1 MTQQSEYAVAVKS
14 GALDAVATVPG
25 SKSIAHRALVCAALA
40 RGDSTIK
47 GLPDGDDTQAMLQG
61 LKMLGA
67 TFSLDGADAHIQG
80 SIDLNRTDAI
90 TVDANLA
97 GTTARF
103 LTAVGALR
111 RGPITVTGNASLRSR
126 PMKDLHLALE
136 QLGASVSW
144 QNEKYCLPVTV
155 QRGESYSHSVQVAAD
170 TSSQFVTSLMLI
182 APMFEHGLTIELTGD
197 VISLPYIAMSAS
209 VMNSFGAN
217 VRIADSRII
226 VIGGGGYVGCQFA
239 VEPDASS
246 ASYPLAAAAVLGG
259 RVRVEGMRSD
269 MLQGDGRFVDVLQRM
284 GCDISE
290 DNTGITVGR
299 DANKS
304 LQGVDIDMSEISDL
318 VPTLAIVAMFAK
330 TPTRIR
336 NVGFIRNKESD
347 RIGDL
352 AREMRA
358 LGANVVEHE
367 DGLEISPQALH
378 GGSCDT
384 HHDHRIAMAFGVA
397 GLKLPGV
404 IIDQAN
410 VVSKSWPQ
418 FWEML
423 EAL

>member
-1 MTQQSEYAVAVKS
+1 MTQQSEYAVATKS

-61 LKMLGA
+61 LMMLGA

-80 SIDLNRTDAI
+80 SIDLDRTDAI

-111 RGPITVTGNASLRSR
+111 RSPITVTGNASLRSR

-259 RVRVEGMRSD
+259 RVRVEGMRTD
-269 MLQGDGRFVDVLQRM
+269 MLQGDGRFVDVLRRM

-352 AREMRA
+352 AREMRG
-358 LGANVVEHE
+358 LGANVVEYE
-367 DGLEISPQALH
+367 DGLEISPQGLH
-378 GGSCDT
+378 GGTCDT

-404 IIDQAN
+404 IIGEPH

-418 FWEML
+418 FWAML

>member
-25 SKSIAHRALVCAALA
+25 SKSIANRALICAALA

-67 TFSLDGADAHIQG
+67 TFLLDGAEVHIQG
-80 SIDLNRTDAI
+80 SIDLDRLDAI

-111 RGPITVTGNASLRSR
+111 RGLITVTGNASLRSR

-144 QNEKYCLPVTV
+144 QNEQYCLPVTV

-197 VISLPYIAMSAS
+197 VISLPYIAISAS

-246 ASYPLAAAAVLGG
+246 ASYPLAAAAVVGG
-259 RVRVEGMRSD
+259 RVRVNGMRSN
-269 MLQGDGRFVDVLQRM
+269 MMQGDSRFINVLRQM

-299 DANKS
+299 DANKP

-352 AREMRA
+352 ASEMRA

-378 GGSCDT
+378 GGTCDT

-404 IIDQAN
+404 IIDQAI

>member
-1 MTQQSEYAVAVKS
+1 MTQRSEYAVATKS

-25 SKSIAHRALVCAALA
+25 SKSIAHRALICAALA
-40 RGDSTIK
+40 SGDSTIT

-61 LKMLGA
+61 LMLLGA
-67 TFSLDGADAHIQG
+67 TISLDGAAAHIEG
-80 SIDLNRTDAI
+80 SIDLDLTDAI

-111 RGPITVTGNASLRSR
+111 RGSITVTGNESLRSR

-136 QLGASVSW
+136 QLGADVSW

-170 TSSQFVTSLMLI
+170 TSSQFVTSLMLM
-182 APMFEHGLTIELTGD
+182 APILPNGLTIELTGD
-197 VISLPYIAMSAS
+197 IISLPYIAMSAS
-209 VMNSFGAN
+209 VMNSFGAH
-217 VRIADSRII
+217 VRIADNRII
-226 VIGGGGYVGCQFA
+226 VIDGGGYVGCRFA

-246 ASYPLAAAAVLGG
+246 ASYPFAAAAVVGG
-259 RVRVEGMRSD
+259 RVRVDGMRSN
-269 MLQGDGRFVDVLQRM
+269 MMQGDSRFVDVLRQM

-290 DNTGITVGR
+290 DQAGITVGR
-299 DANKS
+299 DINEP

-352 AREMRA
+352 ASEMRF
-358 LGANVVEHE
+358 LGAKVVEHE
-367 DGLEISPQALH
+367 DGLEILPQALH

-397 GLKLPGV
+397 GLKVPGV
-404 IIDQAN
+404 IINQAD

-418 FWEML
+418 FWAML

>member
-1 MTQQSEYAVAVKS
+1 MTQQSEYAVAVKI
-14 GALDAVATVPG
+14 GALDAVVTVPG
-25 SKSIAHRALVCAALA
+25 SKSIAHRALICAALA
-40 RGDSTIK
+40 SGDSTIR
-47 GLPDGDDTQAMLQG
+47 GMPDGDDTQAMLQG
-61 LKMLGA
+61 LMLLGV
-67 TFSLDGADAHIQG
+67 TISLDGADAHIEG
-80 SIDLNRTDAI
+80 SIDLDCMDAI

-111 RGPITVTGNASLRSR
+111 RGSITVTGNESLRSR
-126 PMKDLHLALE
+126 PMKDLHLALK
-136 QLGASVSW
+136 QLGADVSW
-144 QNEKYCLPVTV
+144 RNEKYCLPVTV
-155 QRGESYSHSVQVAAD
+155 QRGVSYSHSVQVAAD

-182 APMFEHGLTIELTGD
+182 APILPNGLTIELTGD
-197 VISLPYIAMSAS
+197 IISLPYIAMSAS
-209 VMNSFGAN
+209 VMKSFGAH
-217 VRIADSRII
+217 VRLADNRII
-226 VIGGGGYVGCQFA
+226 VIDGGGYVGCEFV

-246 ASYPLAAAAVLGG
+246 ASYPFAAAAVVGG
-259 RVRVEGMRSD
+259 RVHVDGMRSN
-269 MLQGDGRFVDVLQRM
+269 MLQGDSRFVDVLRQM
-284 GCDISE
+284 GCEISE
-290 DNTGITVGR
+290 DQAGITVSR
-299 DANKS
+299 DANKP

-318 VPTLAIVAMFAK
+318 VPTLAIIAMFAK

-352 AREMRA
+352 ASEMRS
-358 LGANVVEHE
+358 LGAKVVEHD
-367 DGLEISPQALH
+367 DGLEILPQALH

-397 GLKLPGV
+397 GLKVSGV
-404 IIDQAN
+404 IINQAN

>member
-14 GALDAVATVPG
+14 GAIDAVATVPG
-25 SKSIAHRALVCAALA
+25 SKSIAHRALICAALA

-61 LKMLGA
+61 LMMLGA
-67 TFSLDGADAHIQG
+67 TISLDGADAHIQE
-80 SIDLNRTDAI
+80 SIDLDRTNAVTI
-90 TVDANLA
+90 DANLA

-103 LTAVGALR
+103 VTAIGALR
-111 RGPITVTGNASLRSR
+111 RGSITVTGNASLRSR

-136 QLGASVSW
+136 QLGAGVSW

-155 QRGESYSHSVQVAAD
+155 HRGESHTHSVQVAAD

-209 VMNSFGAN
+209 VMRSFGAN
-217 VRIADSRII
+217 VRIADNRII
-226 VIGGGGYVGCQFA
+226 VIDGGGYVGCQFA

-246 ASYPLAAAAVLGG
+246 ASYPFAVAAVAGG
-259 RVRVEGMRSD
+259 RVRVNGMRLN
-269 MLQGDGRFVDVLQRM
+269 MMQGDSRFIDVLRQM
-284 GCDISE
+284 GCEISE
-290 DNTGITVGR
+290 DQVGITVSR
-299 DANKS
+299 DKNNP
-304 LQGVDIDMSEISDL
+304 LQGIDIDMSEISDL
-318 VPTLAIVAMFAK
+318 VPTLAIVAMFAES
-330 TPTRIR
+330 PTRIR
-336 NVGFIRNKESD
+336 GVGFIRNKESD

-352 AREMRA
+352 AREMRG

-367 DGLEISPQALH
+367 DGLEISPRALH

-384 HHDHRIAMAFGVA
+384 HHDHRLAMAFGVA

-404 IIDQAN
+404 IIGQPH

-418 FWEML
+418 FWAML

>member
-1 MTQQSEYAVAVKS
+1 MTQQSEYAVAIKT

-25 SKSIAHRALVCAALA
+25 SKSIAHRALICAALA
-40 RGDSTIK
+40 RGDSTIT

-61 LKMLGA
+61 LMLLGA
-67 TFSLDGADAHIQG
+67 GISLDGADAHIDG
-80 SIDLNRTDAI
+80 SIDLDRMDAI

-111 RGPITVTGNASLRSR
+111 RRSITVTGNESLRSR

-136 QLGASVSW
+136 QLGADVSW
-144 QNEKYCLPVTV
+144 QNKKYCLPVTV
-155 QRGESYSHSVQVAAD
+155 QRGKSYSHSVQIAAD

-182 APMFEHGLTIELTGD
+182 APILPNGLTIELTGD
-197 VISLPYIAMSAS
+197 IISLPYIAMSAS
-209 VMNSFGAN
+209 VMNSFGAH
-217 VRIADSRII
+217 VRIADNRTI
-226 VIGGGGYVGCQFA
+226 VIDGGGYVGCRFA

-246 ASYPLAAAAVLGG
+246 ASYPFAAAAVVGG
-259 RVRVEGMRSD
+259 RVRVDGMRSN
-269 MLQGDGRFVDVLQRM
+269 MMQGDSRFVDVLRQM
-284 GCDISE
+284 GCEILE
-290 DNTGITVGR
+290 HQAGITVVR
-299 DANKS
+299 DANKP

-352 AREMRA
+352 ASEMRS
-358 LGANVVEHE
+358 LGAKVVEHD
-367 DGLEISPQALH
+367 DGLEILPQALH

-397 GLKLPGV
+397 GLKVSGV
-404 IIDQAN
+404 IINQAN

>member
-14 GALDAVATVPG
+14 GVLDAVATVPG
-25 SKSIAHRALVCAALA
+25 SKSIANRALICAALA

-67 TFSLDGADAHIQG
+67 TFSPDGADVHIQG
-80 SIDLNRTDAI
+80 SIDLDRTNAVTI
-90 TVDANLA
+90 DANLA

-103 LTAVGALR
+103 VTAIGALR

-136 QLGASVSW
+136 QLGAGVSW
-144 QNEKYCLPVTV
+144 LNEKYCLPVTV
-155 QRGESYSHSVQVAAD
+155 QRGESQTHSVQVAAD

-182 APMFEHGLTIELTGD
+182 APILETGLTIELTGD

-209 VMNSFGAN
+209 VMKSFGAK
-217 VRIADSRII
+217 VRVADNHII
-226 VIGGGGYVGCQFA
+226 EIDGGGYVGCQFA

-246 ASYPLAAAAVLGG
+246 ASYPFAAAAVAGG
-259 RVRVEGMRSD
+259 RVRVNGMRSN
-269 MLQGDGRFVDVLQRM
+269 MIQGDSRFIDVLRQM
-284 GCDISE
+284 GCEISE
-290 DNTGITVGR
+290 DQVGITVSRGT
-299 DANKS
+299 NKM

-352 AREMRA
+352 ASEMRK
-358 LGANVVEHE
+358 LGAIVIEHE

-378 GGSCDT
+378 GGTCDT

>member
-25 SKSIAHRALVCAALA
+25 SKSIAHRALICAALA
-40 RGDSTIK
+40 RGDSTIT

-61 LKMLGA
+61 LIMLGA
-67 TFSLDGADAHIQG
+67 SISLDGADAHIHG
-80 SIDLNRTDAI
+80 SIDLDRTDAI

-103 LTAVGALR
+103 LTAIGALR
-111 RGPITVTGNASLRSR
+111 RGPMTVTGNESLRRR
-126 PMKDLHLALE
+126 PMKDLHLAVE
-136 QLGASVSW
+136 QLGADVSW

-155 QRGESYSHSVQVAAD
+155 ARGESYSHSVQVAAD

-182 APMFEHGLTIELTGD
+182 APNLINGLTIELTGD

-209 VMNSFGAN
+209 VMRSFGAH
-217 VRIADSRII
+217 VRIEDNRNI
-226 VIGGGGYVGCQFA
+226 VIAGGGYVGCQFA

-246 ASYPLAAAAVLGG
+246 ASYPFAAAAVVGG
-259 RVRVEGMRSD
+259 RVCVIGMRSN
-269 MLQGDGRFVDVLQRM
+269 MLQGDSRFIDVLRQM
-284 GCDISE
+284 GCEISE
-290 DNTGITVGR
+290 EQVGITISR
-299 DANKS
+299 DADKP

-352 AREMRA
+352 ASEMRR
-358 LGANVVEHE
+358 LGAKVVEYG

-384 HHDHRIAMAFGVA
+384 HHDHRLAMAFGVA

-404 IIDQAN
+404 VIDQAD

>member
-1 MTQQSEYAVAVKS
+1 MTQQSKYAVAVKN

-25 SKSIAHRALVCAALA
+25 SKSIAHRALICAALA
-40 RGDSTIK
+40 RGDSTIR

-67 TFSLDGADAHIQG
+67 TFSLEGADAHIQG
-80 SIDLNRTDAI
+80 SIDLDRTDAI

-103 LTAVGALR
+103 LTAIGALR
-111 RGPITVTGNASLRSR
+111 RGPVTVTGNESLRSR

-144 QNEKYCLPVTV
+144 LNEKYCLPVTV
-155 QRGESYSHSVQVAAD
+155 RRGESYSHSVQVAAD

-197 VISLPYIAMSAS
+197 IISLPYIAMSAS
-209 VMNSFGAN
+209 VMKSFGAN
-217 VRIADSRII
+217 VRIADNRII
-226 VIGGGGYVGCQFA
+226 VIDGGGDVGSQFA

-246 ASYPLAAAAVLGG
+246 ASYPFAAAAVVGG
-259 RVRVEGMRSD
+259 RVRVDGMRSN
-269 MLQGDGRFVDVLQRM
+269 MIQGDSRFIDVLRQM
-284 GCDISE
+284 GCEILE
-290 DNTGITVGR
+290 DQVGITVSR
-299 DANKS
+299 DANKP

>member
-14 GALDAVATVPG
+14 GAIDAVATVPG
-25 SKSIAHRALVCAALA
+25 SKSIAHRALICAALA

-61 LKMLGA
+61 LMMLGA
-67 TFSLDGADAHIQG
+67 TISLDGADAHIQE
-80 SIDLNRTDAI
+80 SIDLDRTNAVTI
-90 TVDANLA
+90 DANLA

-103 LTAVGALR
+103 VTAIGALR
-111 RGPITVTGNASLRSR
+111 RGSITVTGNASLRSR

-136 QLGASVSW
+136 QLGAGVSW
-144 QNEKYCLPVTV
+144 QDEKYCLPVTV
-155 QRGESYSHSVQVAAD
+155 QRGESHTHSVQVAAD

-209 VMNSFGAN
+209 VMRSFGAN
-217 VRIADSRII
+217 VRIADNRII
-226 VIGGGGYVGCQFA
+226 VIDGGGYVGCQFA

-246 ASYPLAAAAVLGG
+246 ASYPFAAAAVAGG
-259 RVRVEGMRSD
+259 RVRVNGMRLN
-269 MLQGDGRFVDVLQRM
+269 MMQGDSRLIDVLRQM
-284 GCDISE
+284 GCEISE
-290 DNTGITVGR
+290 DQVGITVSR
-299 DANKS
+299 DANNP
-304 LQGVDIDMSEISDL
+304 LQGIDIDMSEISDL
-318 VPTLAIVAMFAK
+318 VPTLAIVAMFAES
-330 TPTRIR
+330 PTRIR
-336 NVGFIRNKESD
+336 GVGFIRNKESD

-352 AREMRA
+352 AREMRG

-384 HHDHRIAMAFGVA
+384 HHDHRLAMAFGVA

-404 IIDQAN
+404 IIGQPH
-410 VVSKSWPQ
+410 VVSKSWPR
-418 FWEML
+418 FWAML

>member
-1 MTQQSEYAVAVKS
+1 MTQQSDYAVAIKS

-40 RGDSTIK
+40 RGESTIK

-61 LKMLGA
+61 LMMLGA

-111 RGPITVTGNASLRSR
+111 RSPITVTGNASLRSR

-197 VISLPYIAMSAS
+197 VISLPYIAMSVS
-209 VMNSFGAN
+209 VMKSFGAD

-246 ASYPLAAAAVLGG
+246 ASYPLAAVAVVGG
-259 RVRVEGMRSD
+259 RVRVEGMRSN
-269 MLQGDGRFVDVLQRM
+269 MLQGDGRFVDVLRQM

-299 DANKS
+299 DADKP

-330 TPTRIR
+330 TRTRIR
-336 NVGFIRNKESD
+336 NVSFIRNKESD

-352 AREMRA
+352 AREMRV

-378 GGSCDT
+378 GGTCDT

-404 IIDQAN
+404 IIDQPS

-418 FWEML
+418 YWEMF

>member
-25 SKSIAHRALVCAALA
+25 SKSIANRALICAALA

-67 TFSLDGADAHIQG
+67 TFLLDGADVHIQG
-80 SIDLNRTDAI
+80 SIDLDRLDAI

-111 RGPITVTGNASLRSR
+111 RGLITVTGNASLRSR

-144 QNEKYCLPVTV
+144 QNEQYCLPVTV

-217 VRIADSRII
+217 VRIADNRII

-246 ASYPLAAAAVLGG
+246 ASYPLAAAAVVGG
-259 RVRVEGMRSD
+259 RVRVNGMRSN
-269 MLQGDGRFVDVLQRM
+269 MMQGDSRFINVLRQM

-299 DANKS
+299 DANKP

-352 AREMRA
+352 ASEMRA
-358 LGANVVEHE
+358 LGANVFEHE

>member
-1 MTQQSEYAVAVKS
+1 MTQQSDYAVAIKS

-61 LKMLGA
+61 LMMLGA

-111 RGPITVTGNASLRSR
+111 RSPITVTGNASLRSR

-136 QLGASVSW
+136 QLGAIVSW

-155 QRGESYSHSVQVAAD
+155 QRGGSYSHSVQVAAD

-209 VMNSFGAN
+209 VMKSFGAN
-217 VRIADSRII
+217 VRIADNRII

-259 RVRVEGMRSD
+259 RVRVEGMRTD
-269 MLQGDGRFVDVLQRM
+269 MLQGDGRFVDVLRRM

-352 AREMRA
+352 AREMRG
-358 LGANVVEHE
+358 LGANVVEYE

-378 GGSCDT
+378 GGTCDT

-404 IIDQAN
+404 IIDQPS

>member
-25 SKSIAHRALVCAALA
+25 SKSIAHRALICAALA
-40 RGDSTIK
+40 RGDSTIT

-61 LKMLGA
+61 LRILGA
-67 TFSLDGADAHIQG
+67 TISLDGADAHFLG
-80 SIDLNRTDAI
+80 SIDLDRTDAI

-111 RGPITVTGNASLRSR
+111 RGSITVTGNESLRSR

-136 QLGASVSW
+136 QLGAGVSW
-144 QNEKYCLPVTV
+144 QSEKYCLPVTV
-155 QRGESYSHSVQVAAD
+155 QRGESCSHSVQVAAD

-182 APMFEHGLTIELTGD
+182 APILLNGLTIELTGD
-197 VISLPYIAMSAS
+197 IISLPYIAMSAS
-209 VMNSFGAN
+209 VMKSFGAN
-217 VRIADSRII
+217 VRIADNRII
-226 VIGGGGYVGCQFA
+226 VIDGGGYVGCRFA

-246 ASYPLAAAAVLGG
+246 ASYPFAAAAVVGG
-259 RVRVEGMRSD
+259 RVRVDGMRSN
-269 MLQGDGRFVDVLQRM
+269 MMQGDSRFIDVLRQM
-284 GCDISE
+284 GCEISE
-290 DNTGITVGR
+290 DPAGITVGH
-299 DANKS
+299 DANEA
-304 LQGVDIDMSEISDL
+304 LQGIDIDMSEISDL

-352 AREMRA
+352 ASEMRS
-358 LGANVVEHE
+358 LGAKVVEHE
-367 DGLEISPQALH
+367 DGLEILPQALH

-384 HHDHRIAMAFGVA
+384 HHDHRIAMAFGIA
-397 GLKLPGV
+397 GLKVPGV

>member
-25 SKSIAHRALVCAALA
+25 SKSIAHRALICAALA
-40 RGDSTIK
+40 RGESTIT

-61 LKMLGA
+61 LRILGA
-67 TFSLDGADAHIQG
+67 TISLDGADAHFLG
-80 SIDLNRTDAI
+80 SIDLDRTDAI
-90 TVDANLA
+90 TIDANLA

-111 RGPITVTGNASLRSR
+111 RGSITVTGNESLRSR

-136 QLGASVSW
+136 QLGAGVSW
-144 QNEKYCLPVTV
+144 QDEKYCLPVTV
-155 QRGESYSHSVQVAAD
+155 QRGESCSHSVQVAAD

-182 APMFEHGLTIELTGD
+182 APILLNGLTIELTGD
-197 VISLPYIAMSAS
+197 IISLPYIAMSAS
-209 VMNSFGAN
+209 VMKSFGAN
-217 VRIADSRII
+217 VRIADNRII
-226 VIGGGGYVGCQFA
+226 VIDGGGYVGCRFA

-246 ASYPLAAAAVLGG
+246 ASYPFAAAAVVGG
-259 RVRVEGMRSD
+259 RVRVDGMRSN
-269 MLQGDGRFVDVLQRM
+269 MMQGDSRFIDILRQM
-284 GCDISE
+284 GCQISE
-290 DNTGITVGR
+290 DQAGTTVGH
-299 DANKS
+299 DTNKP
-304 LQGVDIDMSEISDL
+304 LQGIDIDMSEISDL

-352 AREMRA
+352 ASEMRS
-358 LGANVVEHE
+358 LGAKVVEHE
-367 DGLEISPQALH
+367 DGLEISPQAMH

-384 HHDHRIAMAFGVA
+384 HHDHRIAMAFGIA
-397 GLKLPGV
+397 GLKVPGV
-404 IIDQAN
+404 IIGQAN

>member
-14 GALDAVATVPG
+14 GAFDAVATVPG
-25 SKSIAHRALVCAALA
+25 SKSIAHRALICAALA
-40 RGDSTIK
+40 RGDSTIT

-61 LKMLGA
+61 LMMLGA
-67 TFSLDGADAHIQG
+67 TISLDGADSHVKG
-80 SIDLNRTDAI
+80 SIDLDRTDSV

-111 RGPITVTGNASLRSR
+111 RGPITVTGNESLRSR

-136 QLGASVSW
+136 QLGADVSW

-155 QRGESYSHSVQVAAD
+155 QRGKSYSHSVQIAAD

-182 APMFEHGLTIELTGD
+182 APILLNGLTIELTGD
-197 VISLPYIAMSAS
+197 IISLPYIAMSAS
-209 VMNSFGAN
+209 VMKSFGAN
-217 VRIADSRII
+217 VRIADNRII
-226 VIGGGGYVGCQFA
+226 VIDGGGYVGCRFA

-246 ASYPLAAAAVLGG
+246 ASYPFAAAAVVGG
-259 RVRVEGMRSD
+259 RVRVDGMRSN
-269 MLQGDGRFVDVLQRM
+269 MMQGDSRFIDVLRQM
-284 GCDISE
+284 GCEISE
-290 DNTGITVGR
+290 DQVGITVSR
-299 DANKS
+299 DANKP

-352 AREMRA
+352 ASEMRS
-358 LGANVVEHE
+358 LGAKVVEYE
-367 DGLEISPQALH
+367 DGLEILPQALH

-397 GLKLPGV
+397 GLKVPGV
-404 IIDQAN
+404 IIEQAT

-423 EAL
+423 ETL

>member
-1 MTQQSEYAVAVKS
+1 MTQQSDYAVAIKS

-61 LKMLGA
+61 LMMLGA

-111 RGPITVTGNASLRSR
+111 RGPITVTGNESLRSR

-209 VMNSFGAN
+209 VMRSFGAN
-217 VRIADSRII
+217 VRISDNRII

-259 RVRVEGMRSD
+259 RVRVEGMRTD
-269 MLQGDGRFVDVLQRM
+269 MLQGDGRFVDVLRRM

-352 AREMRA
+352 AREMRG
-358 LGANVVEHE
+358 LGANVVEYE
-367 DGLEISPQALH
+367 DGLEISPQGLH
-378 GGSCDT
+378 GGTCDT

-404 IIDQAN
+404 IIDQPS

>member
-1 MTQQSEYAVAVKS
+1 MTQQSEYAVATKS

-61 LKMLGA
+61 LMMLGA
-67 TFSLDGADAHIQG
+67 SISLNGADARVEG
-80 SIDLNRTDAI
+80 SIDLDCMDAI

-111 RGPITVTGNASLRSR
+111 RSPITVTGNASLRSR

-136 QLGASVSW
+136 QLGAIVSW

-209 VMNSFGAN
+209 VMKSFGAN
-217 VRIADSRII
+217 VRIADNRII

-269 MLQGDGRFVDVLQRM
+269 MLQGDGRFVDVLQQM

-352 AREMRA
+352 AREMRG
-358 LGANVVEHE
+358 LGANVVEYE
-367 DGLEISPQALH
+367 DGLEISPQGLH
-378 GGSCDT
+378 GGTCDT

-404 IIDQAN
+404 IIDQPS

>member
-14 GALDAVATVPG
+14 GVLDAVATVPG
-25 SKSIAHRALVCAALA
+25 SKSIANRALICAALA

-67 TFSLDGADAHIQG
+67 TFSPDGADVHIQG
-80 SIDLNRTDAI
+80 SIDLDRTNAVTI
-90 TVDANLA
+90 DANLA

-103 LTAVGALR
+103 VTAIGALR

-136 QLGASVSW
+136 QLGAGVSW
-144 QNEKYCLPVTV
+144 LNEKYCLPVTV
-155 QRGESYSHSVQVAAD
+155 QRGESQTHSVQVAAD

-182 APMFEHGLTIELTGD
+182 APILETGLTIELTGD

-209 VMNSFGAN
+209 VMKSFGAK
-217 VRIADSRII
+217 VRVADSRII
-226 VIGGGGYVGCQFA
+226 EIDGGGYVGCQFA

-246 ASYPLAAAAVLGG
+246 ASYPFAAAAVAGG
-259 RVRVEGMRSD
+259 RVRVNGMRSN
-269 MLQGDGRFVDVLQRM
+269 MIQGDSRFIDVLRQM
-284 GCDISE
+284 GCEISE
-290 DNTGITVGR
+290 DQVGITVSRGT
-299 DANKS
+299 NKM

-352 AREMRA
+352 ASEMRK
-358 LGANVVEHE
+358 LGAIVIEHE

-378 GGSCDT
+378 GGTCDT

>member
-1 MTQQSEYAVAVKS
+1 MTQQSEYSVAVKS

-40 RGDSTIK
+40 RGDSTIT

-61 LKMLGA
+61 LNMLGA
-67 TFSLDGADAHIQG
+67 AFSLDGADAHVER
-80 SIDLNRTDAI
+80 SIDLECTDAI

-103 LTAVGALR
+103 LTAIGALR
-111 RGPITVTGNASLRSR
+111 RGPVTVTGNASLRSR

-136 QLGASVSW
+136 QLGAGVSW
-144 QNEKYCLPVTV
+144 QDDKYCLPVTV

-182 APMFEHGLTIELTGD
+182 APIFPDGLTIELTGE

-209 VMNSFGAN
+209 VMTSFGAH
-217 VRIADSRII
+217 VRIADNRII
-226 VIGGGGYVGCQFA
+226 VIDGGGYVGCQFA

-246 ASYPLAAAAVLGG
+246 ASYPFAAAAVVGG
-259 RVRVEGMRSD
+259 RVRVNGMRSN
-269 MLQGDGRFVDVLQRM
+269 MLQGDSRFVDVLRQM
-284 GCDISE
+284 GCQISE
-290 DNTGITVGR
+290 DQAGITVGR
-299 DANKS
+299 DPNRP

-352 AREMRA
+352 ACEMRG
-358 LGANVVEHE
+358 LGANVLEHE

-404 IIDQAN
+404 IIHQAN

>member
-1 MTQQSEYAVAVKS
+1 MTQQSEYAVATKS

-61 LKMLGA
+61 LMMLGA

-111 RGPITVTGNASLRSR
+111 RSPITVTGNASLRSR

-136 QLGASVSW
+136 QLGAIVSW

-209 VMNSFGAN
+209 VMKSFGAN
-217 VRIADSRII
+217 VRIADNRII

-269 MLQGDGRFVDVLQRM
+269 MLQGDGRFVDVLRQM
-284 GCDISE
+284 GCDISD

-352 AREMRA
+352 AREMRG
-358 LGANVVEHE
+358 LGANVVEYE

-378 GGSCDT
+378 GGTCDT

-404 IIDQAN
+404 IIDQPS

>member
-1 MTQQSEYAVAVKS
+1 
-14 GALDAVATVPG
+14 
-25 SKSIAHRALVCAALA
+25 
-40 RGDSTIK
+40 
-47 GLPDGDDTQAMLQG
+47 ML
-61 LKMLGA
+61 LGA
-67 TFSLDGADAHIQG
+67 TISLDGADTHIEG
-80 SIDLNRTDAI
+80 SIDLDRTDAI

-111 RGPITVTGNASLRSR
+111 RGSITVTGNESLRSR

-136 QLGASVSW
+136 QLGADVSW

-155 QRGESYSHSVQVAAD
+155 QRGESYSYSVQVAAD

-182 APMFEHGLTIELTGD
+182 APILPNGLTIELTGD
-197 VISLPYIAMSAS
+197 IISLPYIAMSAS
-209 VMNSFGAN
+209 VMNSFGAH
-217 VRIADSRII
+217 VRISDNRII
-226 VIGGGGYVGCQFA
+226 VIDGGGYVGCRFA

-246 ASYPLAAAAVLGG
+246 ASYPFAAAAVVGG
-259 RVRVEGMRSD
+259 RVRVDGMRSN
-269 MLQGDGRFVDVLQRM
+269 MMQGDSRFVDVLRQM

-290 DNTGITVGR
+290 DQAGITVGR
-299 DANKS
+299 DINEP

-352 AREMRA
+352 ASEMRS
-358 LGANVVEHE
+358 LGAKVVEHE
-367 DGLEISPQALH
+367 DGLEILPQTLH

-397 GLKLPGV
+397 GLKVPGV
-404 IIDQAN
+404 IINQAN

-418 FWEML
+418 FWAML

>member
-14 GALDAVATVPG
+14 GAIDAVATVPG
-25 SKSIAHRALVCAALA
+25 SKSIAHRALICAALA

-61 LKMLGA
+61 LMMLGA
-67 TFSLDGADAHIQG
+67 TISLDGADAHIQE
-80 SIDLNRTDAI
+80 SIDLDRTNAVTI
-90 TVDANLA
+90 DANLA

-103 LTAVGALR
+103 VTAIGALR
-111 RGPITVTGNASLRSR
+111 RGSITVTGNASLRSR

-136 QLGASVSW
+136 QLGAGVSW
-144 QNEKYCLPVTV
+144 QNEKYYLPVTV
-155 QRGESYSHSVQVAAD
+155 HRGESYTHSVQVAAD

-209 VMNSFGAN
+209 VMRSFGAN
-217 VRIADSRII
+217 VRIADNRII
-226 VIGGGGYVGCQFA
+226 VIDGGGYVGCQFA

-246 ASYPLAAAAVLGG
+246 ASYPFAAAAVAGG
-259 RVRVEGMRSD
+259 RVRVNGMRLN
-269 MLQGDGRFVDVLQRM
+269 MMQGDSRLIDVLRQM
-284 GCDISE
+284 GCEISE
-290 DNTGITVGR
+290 DQVGITVSR
-299 DANKS
+299 DANNP
-304 LQGVDIDMSEISDL
+304 LQGIDIDMSEISDL
-318 VPTLAIVAMFAK
+318 VPTLAIVAMFAES
-330 TPTRIR
+330 PTRIR
-336 NVGFIRNKESD
+336 GVGFIRNKESD

-352 AREMRA
+352 AREMRG

-384 HHDHRIAMAFGVA
+384 HHDHRLAMAFGVA

-404 IIDQAN
+404 IIGQPH
-410 VVSKSWPQ
+410 VVSKSWPR
-418 FWEML
+418 FWAML